1 MKSTTPT
8 IYSRNYQ
15 RIAAAGLMF
24 LILAITI
31 STNAQRNP
39 LPNIPVTE
47 PPGAGFRVLMPGT
60 ISKKRQIESYG
71 TSSVIVVTLSS
82 QVGNETYVV
91 AYTTYPPQLA
101 KMMEGTNPD
110 VIFGFSRDKL
120 LKTVSGLRVVNERA
134 LSVKGY
140 PAKEIVYDGSA
151 LILLRAYWAM
161 PSFYEVMALRE
172 NPTYGSGPSRPLS
185 KRAINFINSFEIL
198 SNAGDAFS
206 NKEYEPDMP
215 PFLNLDD
222 RLLLGGELLR
232 RGYSQEQ
239 AGKWIFEIMKKAVSF
254 LSRNEQDELKL
265 LNDQANSILSLE
277 EATEFER
284 IKRKYELGSELTKD
298 DERMTSSIIGKAL
311 ESLPPARLTRYQFLM
326 GKGVRAAL
334 AAK

>member
-1 MKSTTPT
+1 
-8 IYSRNYQ
+8 
-15 RIAAAGLMF
+15 MF
-24 LILAITI
+24 LFLAIAVP
-31 STNAQRNP
+31 TNAQRSP
-39 LPNIPVTE
+39 SPNIPVTE

-60 ISKKRQIESYG
+60 ISQKKQSESYG
-71 TSSVIVVTLSS
+71 TSSVTVVTLSS

-101 KMMEGTNPD
+101 KMMESTNPD

-140 PAKEIVYDGSA
+140 PGREIVYDGSA
-151 LILLRAYWAM
+151 LILQRAYWAL

-185 KRAINFINSFEIL
+185 KFATNFINSFEIL
-198 SNAGDAFS
+198 SNAVDTFS
-206 NKEYEPDMP
+206 NKEPDMP

-222 RLLLGGELLR
+222 RLLLGGELLK

-254 LSRNEQDELKL
+254 LSASEQDELKL

-284 IKRKYELGSELTKD
+284 IKRKYEQGSQLTKD
-298 DERMTSSIIGKAL
+298 DERMTNNIIQKAL
-311 ESLPPARLTRYQFLM
+311 ESLTPIKLTRYQFLM
-326 GKGVRAAL
+326 GKASGPR
-334 AAK
+334 